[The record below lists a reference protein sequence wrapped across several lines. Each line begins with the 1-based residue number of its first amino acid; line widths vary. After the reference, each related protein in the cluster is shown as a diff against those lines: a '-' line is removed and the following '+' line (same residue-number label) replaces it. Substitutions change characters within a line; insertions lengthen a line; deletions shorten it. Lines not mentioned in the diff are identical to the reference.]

1 MKRVITFILVLGLLF
16 GCVSSGHKIDQAAAD
31 KIEKGKTT
39 RDQVVSLLG
48 SPDRVTR
55 RGNGKT
61 IFMYNYVRATAKP
74 ATFIPV
80 FGPLVGGANVQH
92 QMYMVTFDSN
102 GVVKDFL
109 NTYGASKV
117 DQNLAT
123 GSKAEMQ
130 DVEANKRPK

>member
-1 MKRVITFILVLGLLF
+1 MFIFVLII
-16 GCVSSGHKIDQAAAD
+16 GCFSSGRKIDQSAAD

-39 RDQVVSLLG
+39 RDQVVNLLG
-48 SPDRVTR
+48 SPDRITR
-55 RGNGKT
+55 RGNGDT
-61 IFMYNYVRATAKP
+61 IFMYNYMRATAKP
-74 ATFIPV
+74 ATFIPI

-102 GVVKDFL
+102 GVVKDIL
-109 NTYGASKV
+109 STYGASEV
-117 DQNLAT
+117 DQGLAT